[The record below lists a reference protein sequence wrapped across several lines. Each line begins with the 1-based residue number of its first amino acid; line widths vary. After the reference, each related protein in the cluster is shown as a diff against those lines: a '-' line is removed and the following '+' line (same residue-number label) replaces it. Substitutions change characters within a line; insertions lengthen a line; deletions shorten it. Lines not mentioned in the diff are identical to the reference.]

1 MPDPEAQARETTIS
15 EVDHKAVRLRRY
27 IDLVVED
34 KLSFTLLRAIAA
46 DISSTG
52 MRILTDQYL
61 PPKTKYLFTM
71 KQEPSVVTR
80 GEVRWVRPSAPNMHQ
95 CGVLFIDLPQEGR
108 ERLERFLIMERERAI
123 IASSPAAATGQLNS
137 APSAFEIDIPSE
149 EAANL

>member
-1 MPDPEAQARETTIS
+1 MPDPAPPTRETTIS

-61 PPKTKYLFTM
+61 PPKTRYTFTM
-71 KQEPSVVTR
+71 KQHPNLVCR
-80 GEVRWVRPSAPNMHQ
+80 GEVRWARPSAPNMYQ
-95 CGVLFIDLPQEGR
+95 CGVLFVDLAAEDR
-108 ERLERFLIMERERAI
+108 DRLERFLIMERERAI
-123 IASSPAAATGQLNS
+123 IAASPAAATAVP
-137 APSAFEIDIPSE
+137 APAEQAR
-149 EAANL
+149 AANA

>member
-61 PPKTKYLFTM
+61 PPKTRYTFTM
-71 KQEPSVVTR
+71 KQHPNLVCR
-80 GEVRWVRPSAPNMHQ
+80 GEVRWARPSAPNMFQ
-95 CGVLFIDLPQEGR
+95 CGVLFVDLSAEDR

-123 IASSPAAATGQLNS
+123 IAGSPAAATAAPAKPKS
-137 APSAFEIDIPSE
+137 AEATDPEQAR
-149 EAANL
+149 AANL